1 MNSLISKPLLAS
13 LALTSFAP
21 FASAEFEEADRH
33 FTLKVLPILHEKC
46 IACHGNPDEDLKG
59 GLDMS
64 TRELLLKGGDNFT
77 DVVVPGDASKSFIM
91 TTIKWDDPEWEMP
104 PKENDRLDEK
114 QIAHVEQW
122 INDGAPWPDESIQ
135 EEIFLAERERTV
147 TEDGVIITTS
157 GGLAD
162 TWTYRRYQPEDI
174 WAFRPLDH
182 TVQPSPEATHPID
195 SFINEK
201 LNEAGAE
208 KAPIADLTTL
218 LRRASFDL
226 TGLPPTP
233 EETEK
238 FLQASES
245 NPQQAWSDLI
255 DSLLDSPQYG
265 ERWAQHW
272 LDVARYADTGG
283 MSNDYERSNAWRY
296 RDYVIS
302 SLNEDKP
309 YDQFIIEQ
317 IAGDE
322 LADQSLRA
330 RTPDW
335 EEYQKARQEGH
346 YTSEEAEL
354 LVASSFLRMGPWDP
368 AMVKVPEARQMY
380 LDDVIN
386 SVGQTFLSTTMRCFK
401 CHDHKF
407 DPLPAKDYY
416 RFYAAFAGTQLAERK
431 APFAPDEKTA
441 GFEEGKQMVERLLAY
456 ATEKKDA
463 ILEKQENAARDWY
476 KENGTEYVGLN
487 ERKDLPDEEKPPRHV
502 GLDNVE
508 KGQLK
513 VREQDAWIWERR
525 LERYQPWVQSVY
537 NGPDLKFL
545 NARKLRMNAKANT
558 KWRPESTI
566 LTGGSLE
573 APGDPVTPGVL
584 SPLGLPS
591 PTGSEEDPFKVPE
604 EIEGRRLAVAKWI
617 ANPENAL
624 SARSIVN
631 RVWQYHFGKPIAGTP
646 NNFGVKGA
654 KPTHPE
660 LLDWLAADF
669 VANGWQFKRLHRLIM
684 SSATYQQASRHPN
697 FKELAN
703 QDPNNDLFAHFPI
716 RRLTAEEI
724 RDGMLKI
731 TGELNYE
738 QGGLPSR
745 PEINMEV
752 ALQPR
757 MIQFSLAPAYTPSPT
772 PEERNRRSIYGY
784 RVRGMADPFLETFN
798 QPNPNDSCAGRD
810 EASVSPQA
818 FTLMNSDLMT
828 DRSIAFALRLE
839 KEASSHEE
847 KVDRAFQL
855 TLGREPSGDE
865 SEMMVKY
872 IQEMEAYHQDSTP
885 TPREYPTKITRTL
898 IEEFSGSPFQYE
910 EILPI
915 FENYQPDTQ
924 AHEVSPGTRALADF
938 CLVLFNSNEFVHL
951 Y

>member
-1 MNSLISKPLLAS
+1 MNTNLIRLITS
-13 LALTSFAP
+13 LALSPAVL
-21 FASAEFEEADRH
+21 AEFSESDRH
-33 FTLKVLPILHEKC
+33 FTLKVLPLINEKC
-46 IACHGNPDEDLKG
+46 IACHGDPSQDLKG

-64 TRELLLKGGDNFT
+64 TREKLLHGGDNFT
-77 DVVVPGDASKSFIM
+77 DVLVPGDAEKSFLM
-91 TTIKWDDPEWEMP
+91 TTIKWIDPEWEMP
-104 PKENDRLDEK
+104 PKENDRLNEK
-114 QIAHVEQW
+114 QIAHFEQW
-122 INDGAPWPDESIQ
+122 INDGAPWPDESVQ
-135 EEIFLAERERTV
+135 EEIFLAERKREV
-147 TEDGVIITTS
+147 TEDGVLITTS

-162 TWTYRRYQPEDI
+162 TWTYRRYQPEDV

-182 TVQPSPEATHPID
+182 SIKPSPEAAHPID
-195 SFINEK
+195 SFVDDK
-201 LNEAGAE
+201 LAAAGVE
-208 KAPIADLTTL
+208 QAPSADLATL
-218 LRRASFDL
+218 LRRASFGL
-226 TGLPPTP
+226 TGLPPSP
-233 EETEK
+233 EETKE
-238 FLQASES
+238 FLQAAEA
-245 NPQQAWSDLI
+245 NPEQAWNDLV
-255 DSLLDSPQYG
+255 DRLLNSPQYG

-272 LDVARYADTGG
+272 LDIARYADTGG

-296 RDYVIS
+296 RDYVIRS
-302 SLNEDKP
+302 FNEDKP
-309 YDQFIIEQ
+309 YDQFIVEQ

-330 RTPDW
+330 RISDP
-335 EEYQKARQEGH
+335 EEYQKARAEGH
-346 YTSEEAEL
+346 YTPEEAEL
-354 LVASSFLRMGPWDP
+354 LIASGFLRMGPWDP
-368 AMVKVPEARQMY
+368 AMVKAPEARQMY

-431 APFAPDEKTA
+431 AAFLPEEKQT
-441 GFEEGKQMVERLLAY
+441 GFEEGKALVERLLAF
-456 ATEKKDA
+456 ANDKKNA
-463 ILEKQENAARDWY
+463 ILEKQEEAAKEWY
-476 KENGTEYVGLN
+476 RENGTEYVGLN
-487 ERKDLPDEEKPPRHV
+487 ERKDLPDDIKPPRHV
-502 GLDNVE
+502 GLDHIE
-508 KGQLK
+508 QGRLK
-513 VREQDAWIWERR
+513 VREQDAWIWNRR
-525 LERYQPWVQSVY
+525 LERYQPMVQSVY
-537 NGPDLKFL
+537 NGQDLEYL
-545 NARKLRMNAKANT
+545 NARKLRMKEQ
-558 KWRPESTI
+558 KKPDWRPDNSI

-584 SPLGLPS
+584 SPLGLPAA
-591 PTGSEEDPFKVPE
+591 TGDEEDPFQLPE
-604 EIEGRRLAVAKWI
+604 ELEGRRLTLAKWI
-617 ANPENAL
+617 AHPGNAL

-669 VANGWQFKRLHRLIM
+669 VSNGWQLKRLHRLIM
-684 SSATYQQASRHPN
+684 SSATYRQASQHPE

-703 QDPNNDLFAHFPI
+703 QDPNNDLLAHFPI

-738 QGGLPSR
+738 QGGLPAR

-757 MIQFSLAPAYTPSPT
+757 MIQFSLAPAYLPSPT

-798 QPNPNDSCAGRD
+798 QPNPNDSCAVRD
-810 EASVSPQA
+810 SASVSPQA

-828 DRSIAFALRLE
+828 DRSIAFAMRLE
-839 KEASSHEE
+839 KEATSHGE
-847 KVDRAFQL
+847 KVNRAFEL
-855 TLGREPSGDE
+855 TLGRQATADE
-865 SEMMVKY
+865 TEMMARY
-872 IQEMEAYHQDSTP
+872 IRDMEEYHQSSTP
-885 TPREYPTKITRTL
+885 ENREYPTEITRTL
-898 IEEFSGSPFQYE
+898 IEEFSGQPFQYK
-910 EILPI
+910 EILPA

-924 AHEVSPGTRALADF
+924 AAEVGPETRALADF